1 MKQRT
6 IMILT
11 TILTAFIL
19 VVVGG
24 IVRNV
29 TAGNADVSNSTP
41 SNQEPAYQE
50 PAAPASDQMMVGV
63 TADSATA
70 IALQAQP
77 DGTLTKAPEL
87 VNYQGVVAYE
97 ILLDRASLYI
107 DANSGEVLYNSAENS
122 AAMGEYEEYEEDEEH
137 EEDDDDG
144 EYEEHEEDDDDEYEE
159 SDD

>member
-11 TILTAFIL
+11 TILTAFML

-29 TAGNADVSNSTP
+29 TAGNANVSNSAP

-50 PAAPASDQMMVGV
+50 PAAPAPAASDQMMVGV

-70 IALQAQP
+70 NDLGCLAALSRIRFRKLPTFPPGRRARPGQPGCAQAC
-77 DGTLTKAPEL
+77 T
-87 VNYQGVVAYE
+87 
-97 ILLDRASLYI
+97 
-107 DANSGEVLYNSAENS
+107 
-122 AAMGEYEEYEEDEEH
+122 
-137 EEDDDDG
+137 
-144 EYEEHEEDDDDEYEE
+144 
-159 SDD
+159 